1 MKDEEKI
8 RNFCLL
14 PFTFCLLP
22 SALPS
27 SMPCDLLVLA
37 PHPDDAE
44 IHCGAT
50 IAAHVRQ
57 GTSVVV
63 VDATRGE
70 LGSRGSA
77 AERQREAQAAATI
90 LGLQARDNLELPDG
104 GLMSGDRTQRDAV
117 VEALRRH
124 APRTVLTIGPAARHG
139 DHLAL
144 HALTCSAV
152 KMAALH
158 KFPSAFPAV
167 ANIRLW
173 WYEAELPLVN
183 PLMLVLCSEADWEKK
198 RAAVTC
204 YGSQLAG
211 STGPATTIATP
222 EFTRWIESRG
232 RTWGFQA
239 GAPYAEAFSGPEALR
254 LGDLRGA

>member
-1 MKDEEKI
+1 MSGFVARRSGAFPRRVLHDDLI
-8 RNFCLL
+8 I
-14 PFTFCLLP
+14 T
-22 SALPS
+22 
-27 SMPCDLLVLA
+27 MPCDLLVFA

-57 GTSVVV
+57 GARVVL

-70 LGSRGSA
+70 LGSRGTV
-77 AERQREAQAAATI
+77 AERDAEAEAAARI
-90 LGLQARDNLELPDG
+90 LGVAERHNLNLPDG
-104 GLMSGDRTQRDAV
+104 GLMTGDRTQRDAV

-124 APRTVLTIGPAARHG
+124 APRTVLTISAQARHG

-144 HALTCSAV
+144 HGLSLAAI

-158 KFPSAFPAV
+158 RFPSAHPAV
-167 ANIRLW
+167 LGIRVW
-173 WYEAELPLVN
+173 CYEAELPAAAPTLLV
-183 PLMLVLCSEADWEKK
+183 PATEADWVVKQ
-198 RAAVTC
+198 AAIAC

-211 STGPATTIATP
+211 RDGLPTTIATP
-222 EFTRWIESRG
+222 EFTRWVEARG

-239 GAPYAEAFSGPEALR
+239 GVPYAEAFSGPEAAR
-254 LGDLRGA
+254 IADLRSV

>member
-1 MKDEEKI
+1 MPKRGVRD
-8 RNFCLL
+8 
-14 PFTFCLLP
+14 
-22 SALPS
+22 SALPAS
-27 SMPCDLLVLA
+27 LYGRPMPCDLLVFA

-57 GTSVVV
+57 GARVVL

-70 LGSRGSA
+70 LGSRGTV
-77 AERQREAQAAATI
+77 AEREREAAAAAAV
-90 LGLQARDNLELPDG
+90 LGLAARDNLGLPDG
-104 GLMSGDRTQRDAV
+104 GLLAGDRGQRDAL
-117 VEALRRH
+117 VEAIRRH
-124 APRTVLTIGPAARHG
+124 APRTVLTIGGEGRHG

-144 HALTCSAV
+144 HALSLGAA

-158 KFPSAFPAV
+158 RFPSAHPAV
-167 ANIRLW
+167 AGVRLW
-173 WYEAELPLVN
+173 CYEAELPIARPALLV
-183 PLMLVLCSEADWEKK
+183 PCTEADWERK
-198 RAAVTC
+198 RAAVRC

-222 EFTRWIESRG
+222 EFERWIEHRG

-239 GAPYAEAFSGPEALR
+239 GSPYAEAFSGPELPRIA
-254 LGDLRGA
+254 DLRTP